1 MSSMFS
7 IRLTPPPQTP
17 RPRFPSPTYRMQAVR
32 YVVERAE
39 SGCRYYLVWVRV
51 WVWVWVC
58 MCVVCVWVQCVCVFK
73 YEIRKYE
80 RVLSTVVYIDR
91 CRFQDKRISKVGIQ

>member
-1 MSSMFS
+1 
-7 IRLTPPPQTP
+7 
-17 RPRFPSPTYRMQAVR
+17 MQVLFGVGAGVGVGVGV
-32 YVVERAE
+32 YV
-39 SGCRYYLVWVRV
+39 C
-51 WVWVWVC
+51 C
-58 MCVVCVWVQCVCVFK
+58 VCVGAVCVCVFK